1 MRVNALPVDIKVN
14 HKVEVRKV
22 ATDREIELLISTVSY
37 LVLTKG
43 VLPSWKP
50 LTFPASLATNAVI
63 VFGPS
68 CLTSYVSS
76 SIPSHM
82 IAKFKDCRI
91 KGMVQV

>member
-1 MRVNALPVDIKVN
+1 VGALPIDIKVK
-14 HKVEVRKV
+14 HKVEVREV
-22 ATDREIELLISTVSY
+22 ATDRETELLISTVSY
-37 LVLTKG
+37 LVLAKG
-43 VLPSWKP
+43 IILPSWKS

-68 CLTSYVSS
+68 CFTSYVSS
-76 SIPSHM
+76 SFPSHM

>member
-1 MRVNALPVDIKVN
+1 MDVFPIDIKVN
-14 HKVEVRKV
+14 HKVEVREV
-22 ATDREIELLISTVSY
+22 ATDRESELLISMVSY

-43 VLPSWKP
+43 ILPSWRS
-50 LTFPASLATNAVI
+50 LTFLASLATNAVI

-68 CLTSYVSS
+68 CSTPYVSS
-76 SIPSHM
+76 SSPSHI